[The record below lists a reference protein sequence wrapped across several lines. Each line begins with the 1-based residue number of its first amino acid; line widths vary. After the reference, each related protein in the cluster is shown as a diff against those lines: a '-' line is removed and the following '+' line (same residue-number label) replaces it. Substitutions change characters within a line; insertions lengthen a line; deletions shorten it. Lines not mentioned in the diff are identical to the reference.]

1 MTDTIDFR
9 MSKDGGHNNTDW
21 QHREIG
27 PTGNFKRVPPFRR
40 LGMSRQWVFEIRNT
54 SERPCPILGAVAE
67 IE

>member
-9 MSKDGGHNNTDW
+9 MSKDGGHNDSDW

-27 PTGNFKRVPPFRR
+27 PTGAFDKRAVFRR

-54 SERPCPILGAVAE
+54 SPRPCPIMGAVAE